1 MTKYITCKVCGRQFP
16 ARSQWPN
23 QCYCSHDCKRRARSL
38 YNAQWRAT
46 NPSPGSDSAS
56 CEFCKKLRKQD
67 RAEHERLMVALT
79 QWDYICKAASPIR
92 VTVARVGRAVVE
104 SRGKIPIHN
113 SKKWAMA

>member
-1 MTKYITCKVCGRQFP
+1 MREIVCPTCGRKFVP
-16 ARSQWPN
+16 GRFN
-23 QCYCSHDCKRRARSL
+23 GVHHGLKFCSRECGLKGRAR
-38 YNAQWRAT
+38 AGGR
-46 NPSPGSDSAS
+46 PPGLACDPDSRRCRQKA
-56 CEFCKKLRKQD
+56 LARQ
-67 RAEHERLMVALT
+67 RAERERLMVALT